1 MSQELIEKLKEL
13 GVQIEDASLLSIELV
28 DVTVE
33 RDRTDV
39 GH

>member
-1 MSQELIEKLKEL
+1 MNQELIEKLKKL
-13 GVQIEDASLLSIELV
+13 GIQTEEVASVSIELV

-33 RDRTDV
+33 RERKDV